1 MRGAG
6 AFTIFLICSSSAA
19 GKGGPADMGKAL
31 PVELRVRVMA
41 ALAEGMTRAE
51 AARLFRVGEGTI
63 AGWRRLE
70 RERGHL
76 RPKTGTG
83 RTRSWRIEAERD
95 RIFGLL
101 EADPDMPVNALCAAL
116 CEHGLSFS
124 HSAMKRFLRRH
135 GVRRRIGRPPGR
147 RSRASTAPGA
157 ATLHRP

>member
-1 MRGAG
+1 
-6 AFTIFLICSSSAA
+6 
-19 GKGGPADMGKAL
+19 MGKAL

-101 EADPDMPVNALCAAL
+101 EANPDMPVNALCAAL
-116 CEHGLSFS
+116 CEHGLTFS

-147 RSRASTAPGA
+147 NRASPAPGA
-157 ATLHRP
+157 AALQRP